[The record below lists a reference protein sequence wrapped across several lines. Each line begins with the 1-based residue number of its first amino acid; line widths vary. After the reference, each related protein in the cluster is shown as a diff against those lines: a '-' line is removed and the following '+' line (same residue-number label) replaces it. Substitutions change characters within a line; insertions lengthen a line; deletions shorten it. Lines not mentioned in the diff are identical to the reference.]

1 MADYGNDW
9 TEEQLEELER
19 RIYETYKLAKE
30 EMQEKVNAYFE
41 RFRERDEENRKRL
54 EAGEITEEYYKQW
67 RLAQIGRGQRMEAL
81 RDEYARRMNEANK
94 VAAAY
99 INDVTPGIYS
109 LNENYAA
116 YTIEQVSGN
125 VGFNLINE
133 QAVRRL
139 IVEQPELFYR
149 PVIDTPF
156 DIVWNQKKL
165 TSALTAGILQG
176 ESIGKIA
183 NRFQDVADM
192 NRVSAL
198 RNARTAVTSAQNAG
212 IQASYDRAL
221 EMGLDFLGKRWVAT
235 KDLRTRE
242 SHAAM
247 DGKIVPLDGYFET
260 PLGSIMQYPGDMS
273 NARPGDIYNCRC
285 RTVSKEKPGIE
296 AEPREMRVRDPIT
309 GKNELISEMTYQEW
323 YAWKQGQDP
332 EAFALAEK
340 KQKNQSADLKQFEK
354 YRKVLGGKFPKTL
367 EGFQRLKYEKTEAWE
382 AAKKEYTEKKG
393 R

>member
-94 VAAAY
+94 VSAAY

-165 TSALTAGILQG
+165 TAALTAGILQG

-212 IQASYDRAL
+212 RQAAYNRAK
-221 EMGLDFLGKRWVAT
+221 EMGLGFLRKVWLAT
-235 KDLRTRE
+235 KDSRTRE
-242 SHAAM
+242 AHQEM
-247 DGKIVPLDGYFET
+247 DGVETTLDGYFET
-260 PLGSIMQYPGDMS
+260 PLGSIMQHPGDRV
-273 NARPGDIYNCRC
+273 NGKPGDIYNCRC
-285 RTVSKEKPGIE
+285 RTVTKEKPGIQV
-296 AEPREMRVRDPIT
+296 EPREMWARDPAT
-309 GKNELISEMTYQEW
+309 GKSELIPETTYKEW
-323 YAWKQGQDP
+323 EAWKQGG
-332 EAFALAEK
+332 
-340 KQKNQSADLKQFEK
+340 
-354 YRKVLGGKFPKTL
+354 RK
-367 EGFQRLKYEKTEAWE
+367 R
-382 AAKKEYTEKKG
+382 
-393 R
+393 